1 METGGHVVDG
11 SGTTGSVAGFAV
23 RSAVPLRYLREGGDD
38 ELGIFVASSV
48 PTPVDPPL
56 REWLPRPDNP
66 FHAKL
71 WQVGDLSL
79 LWIEHVGWYTVDA
92 ERGLIEIPAD
102 ADPVAREE
110 RLWGIPTSLC
120 VIARGDQ
127 SLHAASVE
135 IDGRALVFGAPGRH
149 GKTTLAAAF
158 HAAGARLLSEDTT
171 CCRPSE
177 EPAAVPGPAML
188 RLRRDSHER
197 LRVPDVEIVGED
209 PDRIHLSIAPQR
221 RGDVSPVPIA
231 GLVLLRIDDRVR
243 LERGEAAAAVQ
254 ELWALAFKMPTD
266 EDRAR
271 CFAAITELAG
281 RIPVWNL
288 YRPLAWAALD
298 EVIEL
303 MRSSVA
309 ETDQ

>member
-1 METGGHVVDG
+1 MENRGHVVDG

-23 RSAVPLRYLREGGDD
+23 RSSVPLRYLRAGGDG
-38 ELGIFVASSV
+38 ELAVVLGDR
-48 PTPVDPPL
+48 DPAPEGTPL
-56 REWLPRPDNP
+56 REWLPRPGNP

-71 WQVGDLSL
+71 WQAGGRSL
-79 LWIEHVGWYTVDA
+79 LWIEHVGWYA
-92 ERGLIEIPAD
+92 IEPSGARIEIPPD

-120 VIARGDQ
+120 VIGRGDQ
-127 SLHAASVE
+127 SVHAASVE
-135 IDGRALVFGAPGRH
+135 IEGRAVVFGAPGRH

-171 CCRPSE
+171 CCRPSS

-188 RLRRDSHER
+188 RLRRDSYER
-197 LRVPDVEIVGED
+197 LQVPDAEIVGED
-209 PDRIHLSIAPQR
+209 PDRIHLSIAPDR
-221 RGDVSPVPIA
+221 RGDVAPVPIA
-231 GLVLLRIDDRVR
+231 GLVLLRIDDRIR
-243 LERGEAAAAVQ
+243 LERVEPAAAVQ

-271 CFAAITELAG
+271 CFGAIAELAG

-288 YRPLAWAALD
+288 YRPLEWAVLDDVIAL
-298 EVIEL
+298 I
-303 MRSSVA
+303 RSSVA
-309 ETDQ
+309 AVDQ